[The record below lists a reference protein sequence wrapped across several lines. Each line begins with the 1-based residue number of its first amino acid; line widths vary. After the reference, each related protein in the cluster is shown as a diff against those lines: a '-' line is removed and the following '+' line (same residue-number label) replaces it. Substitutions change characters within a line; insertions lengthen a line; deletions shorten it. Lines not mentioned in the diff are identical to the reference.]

1 MKNKGKYWKHGRRN
15 LDPGREARPERAHL
29 GVQMRSFQ
37 ASSRIGPERCRKV
50 TEHKRWSSWR
60 LLGKG
65 QEMNQMQRFPDL
77 DSVGSVHSAR

>member
-50 TEHKRWSSWR
+50 TENKRRSR
-60 LLGKG
+60 IKQLEVTGKWTRD
-65 QEMNQMQRFPDL
+65 EPD
-77 DSVGSVHSAR
+77 AEIP